1 MAIIILMTTLT
12 ILDDGKDNG
21 DDGNIVLSLQLFRA
35 SIRFDRG
42 VVSINSLLFNKYC

>member
-1 MAIIILMTTLT
+1 MTMLT

-35 SIRFDRG
+35 SIRFGIHRG